1 MLRTV
6 VDRFLAKSLL
16 PLVAGVALCAAAPA
30 RPAAPS
36 DEFSFGGSLA
46 LTSDYI
52 YRGLSES
59 DGHGALQADLH
70 VDSADGTFLGVWGS
84 TRTHA
89 LEPDAD
95 YDLEVYLGHRFRLS
109 NTWSATLDA
118 RSHYFVAGRQDLS
131 ADYQEL
137 AASVSYMD
145 RWTASVT
152 AIPNAV
158 RYYYYYRTY
167 RSAAWVADTSG
178 QWLLGHGF
186 FVTAGAGYYHQSSG
200 GGIPGAGY
208 AYGNAGLAFEYRSWR
223 LDMGYFVAQQQ
234 AQQLVPYPIANDR
247 FAASLLWRF

>member
-1 MLRTV
+1 MLRA
-6 VDRFLAKSLL
+6 VDRYLARCLL
-16 PLVAGVALCAAAPA
+16 PLAAVALCAATPA
-30 RPAAPS
+30 RAGALS

-46 LTSDYI
+46 LTSDYL

-84 TRTHA
+84 TRTRS

-95 YDLEVYLGHRFRLS
+95 YDLEAYLGHRFRLS
-109 NTWSATLDA
+109 DTWSATLDA
-118 RSHYFVAGRQDLS
+118 RSHYFVGGRQDLS

-145 RWTASVT
+145 RWTLSLT

-158 RYYYYYRTY
+158 RYFYYYRTS
-167 RSAAWVADTSG
+167 RSTAWVADTSG

-186 FVTAGAGYYHQSSG
+186 FITAAAGYYHQDNG
-200 GGIPGAGY
+200 GGVPHLGY

-223 LDMGYFVAQQQ
+223 LDVGYFVAQQQ

-247 FAASLLWRF
+247 LAATVVWRF

>member
-6 VDRFLAKSLL
+6 DRNLAKSLL
-16 PLVAGVALCAAAPA
+16 PLAALALCAATPA
-30 RPAAPS
+30 RAGALS
-36 DEFSFGGSLA
+36 DEFSLGGSLA

-70 VDSADGTFLGVWGS
+70 LDSAEGTFLGVWGS
-84 TRTHA
+84 TRNHS

-109 NTWSATLDA
+109 DTWSATLDA
-118 RSHYFVAGRQDLS
+118 HSHYFVAGRQDLS

-145 RWTASVT
+145 RWVLSVT

-158 RYYYYYRTY
+158 RYYYYYRTS
-167 RSAAWVADTSG
+167 RSPAWVADTSG

-186 FVTAGAGYYHQSSG
+186 FVTAGAGYYHQNNG
-200 GGIPGAGY
+200 GGIPHVGY

-223 LDMGYFVAQQQ
+223 LDVGYFVAQQQ
-234 AQQLVPYPIANDR
+234 AQQLVPYPIVNDH
-247 FAASLLWRF
+247 FAATVLWRF